1 MTRYVRTTLAVAAV
15 LAAAVTAQAAD
26 SRLVSIKTL
35 RDVTQVF
42 ILVAPA
48 KPSASV
54 ILFAGGSGRLGLMSA
69 SSMTWGASN
78 FVVRTRDMFAAHG
91 FAVAVVDALGDRH
104 QGLNAIF
111 RMSAAHAADIAAV
124 AAFLKKQTNVAVWLV
139 GTSMGTF
146 SAAGGAI
153 AAGDVDGL
161 VLTSTITSANPR
173 WHIAKTHPDG
183 VASMALSRITVPTL
197 IVAHRNDG
205 CKESP
210 ASGAAKLKSRLTR
223 AGKVEIVLLDGG
235 RPPKSK
241 PCEALA
247 QHGYF
252 GIEDK
257 AVGAIAKFIKANTR

>member
-1 MTRYVRTTLAVAAV
+1 
-15 LAAAVTAQAAD
+15 
-26 SRLVSIKTL
+26 
-35 RDVTQVF
+35 
-42 ILVAPA
+42 
-48 KPSASV
+48 
-54 ILFAGGSGRLGLMSA
+54 
-69 SSMTWGASN
+69 
-78 FVVRTRDMFAAHG
+78 VRTRDMFAAQG
-91 FAVAVVDALGDRH
+91 FAVAVVDAPGDRH
-104 QGLNAIF
+104 KGMNAIF
-111 RMSAAHAADIAAV
+111 RMSAAHARDIAAV
-124 AAFLKKQTNVAVWLV
+124 AAYLKKQANVPVWLV

-173 WHIAKTHPDG
+173 WHIAKTYPDG

-197 IVAHRNDG
+197 IVAHRKDG

-210 ASGAAKLKSRLTR
+210 ASGAPKLKARLTKTT
-223 AGKVEIVLLDGG
+223 KVEIVVLDGG
-235 RPPKSK
+235 KPPKSK

-257 AVGAIAKFIKANTR
+257 AVGTIAKFIKANTN

>member
-1 MTRYVRTTLAVAAV
+1 MTQYVRTALAIAVV
-15 LAAAVTAQAAD
+15 LATAMTAHAAD
-26 SRLVSIKTL
+26 SRLVSIKTP
-35 RDVTQVF
+35 RGVEQAF
-42 ILVAPA
+42 ILVTPA
-48 KPSASV
+48 KPSASL
-54 ILFAGGSGRLGLMSA
+54 IMFAGGSGGLGLRSA
-69 SSMTWGASN
+69 TSMRWGATN
-78 FVVRTRDMFAAHG
+78 FVVRTRDMFAAQG
-91 FAVAVVDALGDRH
+91 FAVAVVDAPGDRH
-104 QGLNAIF
+104 KGMNAIF
-111 RMSAAHAADIAAV
+111 RMGAAHARDIAAV
-124 AAFLKKQTNVAVWLV
+124 AAYLKKQAGVPVWLV

-173 WHIAKTHPDG
+173 WHIAKTYPDG

-197 IVAHRNDG
+197 IVAHRKDG

-210 ASGAAKLKSRLTR
+210 ASGAPKLKARLTK
-223 AGKVEIVLLDGG
+223 ATKVEIVVLDGG
-235 RPPKSK
+235 KPPKSK

-257 AVGAIAKFIKANTR
+257 AVGTIAKFIKANTN